1 MDIAL
6 LLSVLSGLFVVIG
19 LAEPLAARLRL
30 PVAVVLA
37 AVGIALGLGAGWFYF
52 TTYTDALNEVAL
64 AIMTFPV
71 GSEVFLYVFLPT
83 LIFQVSLT
91 LNLRRLIDDWVPIL
105 VLAVV
110 AVAVATWVI
119 GFALYPFSGLPLI
132 ACLLI
137 GAIVSTTDPSAVVS
151 IFRATP
157 APQRLARIV
166 EGESLLNDAAAIA
179 LFGVFLSD
187 VLLRETQPE
196 IGTALLRFPGL
207 ILGGAVTGWVVA
219 RLAMAVIGRIGGWPL
234 AQISISIALPYAA
247 FLAADQLLHASG
259 VVAVVAA
266 GMTLNYLAA
275 GRMSPP
281 AAERMRDAW
290 DLLAYW
296 AGSLI
301 FVMAALLIPRLMRD
315 MQLADLGLVLVTA
328 VAAFVARALIL
339 FGLLPLL
346 TKLRLSPKVERPYR
360 IAILWGGLRGA
371 VTLALALAVTESF
384 GVPTEVKR
392 QVGIVATGFTLFTLL
407 VQGTTLRWVI
417 ARLGLDKLSRLDR
430 ALGDQVVAVALQSVR
445 ESVADTTKTLSLTP
459 AIQRDEAVRY
469 GERLAKAVERADE
482 AQDILDRDR
491 VTLGLIALA
500 GQEREVILA
509 AFRDE
514 ILPAHLADR
523 LIADADRLIEA
534 TRLDGRHGYRT
545 AARAALRPDRRMP
558 LAEMLHNR
566 LRWGRFLSR
575 LSGDRFEMLIA
586 RLQVLHQMH
595 GFVEGRIV
603 RIHGR
608 RVAALLHDLIDQRIT
623 ETGKELEALRL
634 QFPGH
639 AEELERRL
647 IRRIALQEEVK
658 EYQALTEDGL
668 IGPELRTSLLGD
680 LDRRRRALAERPRLD
695 LALQKTDIVAAF
707 PLFAD
712 MAPEARAKL
721 AKALR
726 TVYAPPGKV
735 LFRKEDVPAEV
746 YFIASGAVE
755 VLRPGS
761 KSLVGQRVLLGRGE
775 MFGQLSI
782 LTRTPRRAR
791 ITTVTHCTFLTLDEE
806 RFIELLG
813 RHPALAEAVQRNATS
828 RGVKLDLGSLPAPR
842 PRRSLLAG
850 RTKAPR

>member
-37 AVGIALGLGAGWFYF
+37 AVGIALGLGAAWFYF

-83 LIFQVSLT
+83 LIFQVALT

-346 TKLRLSPKVERPYR
+346 TKLRLSPRVERPYR